1 MAGSSK
7 IVVGVVVAGLLTAFV
22 LRGNHSLKRE
32 SPTWD
37 ETMHMDYG
45 LNFLSLGS
53 KVPARDHPYPVVALL
68 TLPLFFHEPAPDQIS
83 EIIDLP
89 GTNLKAELRVVEDPR
104 NLWPARQMNLALA
117 TLGVALATLWLY
129 RRSGAALAVAF
140 CAIATFDPSWLAHAR
155 YITTDVTQGLAFLG
169 GAFAL
174 NSFRERPNW
183 RSLTAAGLF
192 GALALASKFS
202 GASLVFAGAVAM
214 VIPGPDSWR
223 QRVINALLAFVIV
236 LILSLL
242 GWALVYQIHALFGI
256 ATFKEGLDRIV
267 DGFKQ
272 FLSIRS
278 SKRGSFLLGSFYSD
292 GTRAYLP
299 VLLASKTPISLLALA
314 VLGAALPAG
323 RELLS
328 KYMTF
333 FVVLFCY
340 LAVAIISNVNL
351 GHRHLAPFLPVLWL
365 VGAAGLVAVEKTLA
379 RGRWLAAALLALL
392 ALEGGIVHPHYLAFN
407 NELFGGVDGAHKVA
421 VDSACDWGQDLLL
434 LAWYLKENPPKE
446 GGTVHLAYFGT
457 ADPKKYDIDATWIP
471 CRPLG
476 RPKPKG
482 QPAAGCSD
490 IGEIMAISATCLQGA
505 AGGTEQDQCYS
516 WLRNRT
522 PDAILGGSILVF
534 RH

>member
-1 MAGSSK
+1 LAGSSK

-183 RSLTAAGLF
+183 RSLTAA
-192 GALALASKFS
+192 SS
-202 GASLVFAGAVAM
+202 
-214 VIPGPDSWR
+214 P
-223 QRVINALLAFVIV
+223 N
-236 LILSLL
+236 
-242 GWALVYQIHALFGI
+242 H
-256 ATFKEGLDRIV
+256 EG
-267 DGFKQ
+267 
-272 FLSIRS
+272 
-278 SKRGSFLLGSFYSD
+278 Y
-292 GTRAYLP
+292 
-299 VLLASKTPISLLALA
+299 
-314 VLGAALPAG
+314 
-323 RELLS
+323 
-328 KYMTF
+328 
-333 FVVLFCY
+333 
-340 LAVAIISNVNL
+340 
-351 GHRHLAPFLPVLWL
+351 
-365 VGAAGLVAVEKTLA
+365 
-379 RGRWLAAALLALL
+379 
-392 ALEGGIVHPHYLAFN
+392 
-407 NELFGGVDGAHKVA
+407 
-421 VDSACDWGQDLLL
+421 
-434 LAWYLKENPPKE
+434 
-446 GGTVHLAYFGT
+446 
-457 ADPKKYDIDATWIP
+457 
-471 CRPLG
+471 
-476 RPKPKG
+476 
-482 QPAAGCSD
+482 
-490 IGEIMAISATCLQGA
+490 
-505 AGGTEQDQCYS
+505 
-516 WLRNRT
+516 
-522 PDAILGGSILVF
+522 
-534 RH
+534 